1 MSYIYRRAQN
11 LIAGEVAGPNKGVF
25 LNVPG
30 ATAADY
36 VFHVISEPNDN
47 STNANMNTG
56 IPGTTGDIK
65 ISVPAGES
73 KIVPIQIF
81 SLHTL
86 PADGEA
92 TADLPTAHKLN

>member
-1 MSYIYRRAQN
+1 MSYVYRRVQK
-11 LIAGEVAGPNKGVF
+11 LKAGEVAGPNKGVF

-47 STNANMNTG
+47 STVANVNSG

-65 ISVPAGES
+65 ISVLAGES

-81 SLHTL
+81 SLHSR
-86 PADGEA
+86 PSDWYAAGDE
-92 TADLPTAHKLN
+92 PTAHKLN